1 MIGDEVAE
9 DDSDEDVLEVS
20 ELELVFGV
28 SSFSRSNSFAL
39 SLLAALDVVG
49 FTFWDEWTK
58 CMICDVFSEF

>member
-20 ELELVFGV
+20 EFELVFGV
-28 SSFSRSNSFAL
+28 SSFSKSNSFVL

-49 FTFWDEWTK
+49 FTF
-58 CMICDVFSEF
+58 

>member
-49 FTFWDEWTK
+49 FTF
-58 CMICDVFSEF
+58 